1 MTKFLERIRQIET
14 AEDLTREELAMKA
27 GMKYTR
33 LRNLVGGQGQ
43 VRLEDIE
50 AISKAFPE
58 YKHWLVFGEEL
69 PEVGQVSP
77 STKVHTPNAV
87 HEPQREMKPL

>member
-1 MTKFLERIRQIET
+1 MFIERIKKIEQEEGLSR
-14 AEDLTREELAMKA
+14 EDLAMKA

-43 VRLEDIE
+43 VRLDDIE
-50 AISKAFPE
+50 AIASAFPQ

-69 PEVGQVSP
+69 PMCGQISPDNKEAQQNQLKKVSKAK
-77 STKVHTPNAV
+77 SKHA
-87 HEPQREMKPL
+87 